1 MLTKLTI
8 RNFKRFEE
16 VEIELGNPVAFIG
29 PNNSGRTS
37 AMQALALWDI
47 GLKRWNE
54 KRSGKSAPEKRPGVT
69 VNRRDLIA
77 IPVPS
82 ARLLWQGLHVRD
94 VSISD
99 GKQQTQNV
107 RIDVIVEGVSNGC
120 GWTCGLEFD
129 YANEES
135 FYCRPL
141 RLGDGRTP
149 ARMPIPD
156 EAAGVQVAFLPPMSG
171 LAATETRLDKG
182 AVDVRVGEGRTAEV
196 LRNLC
201 FRIHDD
207 RPDDWRKLAE
217 HIRRLFG
224 VDLDVPRYVAERG
237 EIAMSY
243 HERGVPLDLSS
254 GGRGLQQTMLILS
267 YMYTSPGAVLLL
279 DEPDAHLEILRQREI
294 YQLIA
299 DAASDSGS
307 QIIAASHSEVILNE
321 AAGRDMVIAFVGK
334 SHRIDDRG
342 SQLLKSLRDI
352 GFEDY
357 YQAEQ
362 TGWVLYLEGSTDLAI
377 LQAFARRLGHSAATV
392 LERPFVYYVENQPS
406 SARAHYYG
414 LWEALPDV
422 KGVAVFDSDVEAE
435 SGHLE
440 CLIWKRR
447 EIENYICSRSTLESY
462 ARASAEASE
471 TTALGPLFGMD
482 ESSQRVAAMNEA
494 IEEVRGAME
503 VLGKG
508 SPWNDDAK
516 VSDDF
521 LTPLFQKY
529 FEKLGLPNL
538 MNKKSFY
545 ELAEHVPDAEISEE
559 VVEKLDAIVRVEESA
574 IPGDSEYWSY
584 TV

>member
-29 PNNSGRTS
+29 PNNSGKTS

-94 VSISD
+94 VLSVD

-107 RIDVIVEGVSNGC
+107 RIDVVVEGVSNGC

-141 RLGDGRTP
+141 RRGDGKTP
-149 ARMPIPD
+149 LRMPIPE

-243 HERGVPLDLSS
+243 QERGVPLDLSS

-267 YMYTSPGAVLLL
+267 YMYASPGAVLLL

-294 YQLIA
+294 YRLIT

-334 SHRIDDRG
+334 PHRLDDRG

-377 LQAFARRLGHSAATV
+377 LQAFARRLGHSAATA

-406 SARAHYYG
+406 NARAHYYG
-414 LWEALPDV
+414 LREALPDV
-422 KGVAVFDSDVEAE
+422 KGVAVFDSDVETE

-440 CLIWKRR
+440 CLTWNSR
-447 EIENYICSRSTLESY
+447 EIENYICSQSTLESY
-462 ARASAEASE
+462 ARSSAAASE

-482 ESSQRVAAMNEA
+482 ESNQRVAAMNGA

-503 VLGKG
+503 ILGKG

-545 ELAEHVPDAEISEE
+545 ELAEHVPDDEISDE
-559 VVEKLDAIVRVEESA
+559 VVEKLNAIVRVAESA
-574 IPGDSEYWSY
+574 IPGDSEY
-584 TV
+584 

>member
-29 PNNSGRTS
+29 PNNSGKTS

-54 KRSGKSAPEKRPGVT
+54 KRSGKGAPGKRPGVT
-69 VNRRDLIA
+69 VNRRDLVA
-77 IPVPS
+77 IPVPN

-94 VSISD
+94 VSSAD
-99 GKQQTQNV
+99 GKQHTQNV
-107 RIDVIVEGVSNGC
+107 RIDVIVEGVSNGRS
-120 GWTCGLEFD
+120 WTCGMEFD

-141 RLGDGRTP
+141 RLGDGKTP
-149 ARMPIPD
+149 ARMPVPE
-156 EAAGVQVAFLPPMSG
+156 EAVGVQVAFLPPMSG

-201 FRIHDD
+201 FRIHEE
-207 RPDDWRKLAE
+207 RPDDWRKLARHVQE
-217 HIRRLFG
+217 QFR
-224 VDLDVPRYVAERG
+224 VDLDAPRYVAERG

-243 HERGVPLDLSS
+243 RERNVALDLSS

-267 YMYTSPGAVLLL
+267 YMYANPGAVLLL

-294 YQLIA
+294 YRLITG
-299 DAASDSGS
+299 AASDSGS
-307 QIIAASHSEVILNE
+307 QIIAASHSEVIFNE
-321 AAGRDMVIAFVGK
+321 AASRDIVIAFVGK
-334 SHRIDDRG
+334 PHRVDDRG
-342 SQLLKSLRDI
+342 SQALKALKDI
-352 GFEDY
+352 RFEDY

-377 LQAFARRLGHSAATV
+377 LQAFARRLVHPAAAA
-392 LERPFVYYVENQPS
+392 LARPFVYYVGNQPQKV
-406 SARAHYYG
+406 RDHYYG
-414 LWEALPDV
+414 IREALADIR
-422 KGVAVFDSDVEAE
+422 GVAIFDRLPNVEPG
-435 SGHLE
+435 SGQLE
-440 CLIWKRR
+440 CLTWKRR
-447 EIENYICSRSTLESY
+447 EIENYVCSQSTLESY

-471 TTALGPLFGMD
+471 TTALGPLFGME
-482 ESSQRVAAMNEA
+482 ESSQRVATMREA

-503 VLGKG
+503 ILDRG
-508 SPWNDDAK
+508 SPWDDDAK

-529 FEKLGLPNL
+529 FQKLGLPNL

-545 ELAEHVPDAEISEE
+545 ELAEHVPNDEIDDEII
-559 VVEKLDAIVRVEESA
+559 EKLDAIVRIEKSA
-574 IPGDSEYWSY
+574 TPVDSEY
-584 TV
+584 